1 MKKETRQKLIIDV
14 ISEQEIET
22 QADLIQL
29 LEKSGVQVTQA
40 TLSRDIRELGIVK
53 QADITGNQ
61 YYRVPQPNQDIR
73 SDVLPDA
80 FEESVLEVTQVQFV
94 NIIKTTP
101 NDGNRIA
108 AVLDDAKLREIK
120 GTLAGYDTV
129 ITFSSDAESAIS
141 LNKILKYYI

>member
-1 MKKETRQKLIIDV
+1 MKKETRQKLIVDV

-29 LEKSGVQVTQA
+29 LEKAGVQVTQA

-53 QADITGNQ
+53 QADITGDQ
-61 YYRVPQPNQDIR
+61 YYRVPQPDKNIH

-108 AVLDDAKLREIK
+108 AVLDDAKLGEIK